1 MGGGQAGAPADDD
14 HVPWSRPPRRGHRDR
29 GWSRRGP
36 ARALAAGPVHVTG
49 PERADARTRGNQAL
63 SIEIW
68 TPRTLINRSGRGCVV
83 DCIQYRWRC
92 HFCNWQNYHNTASS
106 PI

>member
-36 ARALAAGPVHVTG
+36 ARAAGPVHVTG
-49 PERADARTRGNQAL
+49 PERADARLRPERPMGGAGAKRLETAKGLRKHQRKPQWWI
-63 SIEIW
+63 S
-68 TPRTLINRSGRGCVV
+68 SGK
-83 DCIQYRWRC
+83 
-92 HFCNWQNYHNTASS
+92 F
-106 PI
+106 